1 MPPTATETL
10 TSPTELAKWALRTS
24 TTTTDSSAPATA
36 VEADKEEVYKYEHLL
51 PVFDI
56 NEKYP
61 PLEPFEHVDPGHRA
75 LSHENP
81 LSFLHS
87 RQAKTSELTPAVGT
101 EIQGVNLL
109 ELNNDER
116 DQLALLVARRGV
128 VVLKDQE
135 QVGIIM

>member
-10 TSPTELAKWALRTS
+10 TSPAEIAKWALRTS
-24 TTTTDSSAPATA
+24 TAATESSVPITTAD
-36 VEADKEEVYKYEHLL
+36 VDKEEVYKYAHLL
-51 PVFDI
+51 PVFDP

-87 RQAKTSELTPAVGT
+87 RQAKTSELTPAIGT

-109 ELNNDER
+109 DLSNDER

-128 VVLKDQE
+128 VVFKDQE
-135 QVGIIM
+135 QVGVM